1 MTYQQTAALLSLAM
15 NYWDNICSKTN
26 AEETAKAWATSL
38 SDIPYN
44 AALKAVQEL
53 QNAPIQAKC
62 KRGAGSC
69 CQIQRIQRRR

>member
-26 AEETAKAWATSL
+26 AEETAKAWAASL
-38 SDIPYN
+38 ADG
-44 AALKAVQEL
+44 AF